1 MVPGWMNSAQTP
13 GLRKMINIAL
23 FIEFFNTLS
32 KRLPPLQSLLAFE
45 AAARLGGIT
54 RAAEELS
61 LTQSAITHQIQNLEE
76 WVGQPL
82 FNRVGRGVKLSAA
95 GELFSKT
102 VDATLSTLLEGRKR
116 IEPYRNQD
124 SVLLACPADFASGWV
139 LPRLSGLRA
148 LHPALEVWLITRDEL
163 RDIDRIDVDLIVSNQ
178 DLSNETM
185 VSVPWLQ
192 DEAVAVCA
200 PDMAQRL
207 DALPLG
213 QAVQAEPLIMDE
225 SATEWAPWLG
235 ALALPTRRSVTLED
249 VPLRLRAAEMGL
261 GIAMVPL
268 LLADEALRSARVQR
282 LPQFPSVP
290 LAARWLSK
298 SRLAPRSPAADV
310 VFDWLCAQAPA
321 VAGKT
326 PVA

>member
-1 MVPGWMNSAQTP
+1 MT
-13 GLRKMINIAL
+13 
-23 FIEFFNTLS
+23 

-61 LTQSAITHQIQNLEE
+61 LTQSAITHQIHNLEE

-102 VDATLSTLLEGRKR
+102 VDATLQTLRDGRKR

-139 LPRLSGLRA
+139 LPRLPALRT
-148 LHPALEVWLITRDEL
+148 LHPTLDVWLITRDEQ
-163 RDIDRIDVDLIVSNQ
+163 RDIDRIDVDLIISSQ

-185 VSVPWLQ
+185 VSVQWLA
-192 DEAVAVCA
+192 DEAIAVCA
-200 PDMAQRL
+200 PALAQKL
-207 DALPLG
+207 QALPLK
-213 QAVQAEPLIMDE
+213 QAVLAAPLIIDE
-225 SATEWAPWLG
+225 YATQWAPWLG
-235 ALALPTRRSVTLED
+235 DLELQAQRSLTLED
-249 VPLRLRAAEMGL
+249 TALRVQAAEQGL
-261 GIAMVPL
+261 GIAMVPRSV
-268 LLADEALRSARVQR
+268 ANHALHTGRVYA
-282 LPQFPSVP
+282 LPQFPPSP
-290 LAARWLSK
+290 LSARWLSK
-298 SRLAPRSPAADV
+298 SRLAPRTSAADL
-310 VFDWLCAQAPA
+310 VFDWLCTQAPISA
-321 VAGKT
+321 EQT